1 MRIPKDLQAHAAKL
15 LRNHFAEALSS
26 PDSLRLDWPLHPP
39 TAATAKRDLPM
50 TQEFIRAWQRWPHQ
64 EEVIYESRNWSRTGL
79 GTNSVPVRVVIDGPE
94 RIASAAGMAVVPSG

>member
-1 MRIPKDLQAHAAKL
+1 MRIPEDLQAHAAKL

-50 TQEFIRAWQRWPHQ
+50 TQEFIRAALAAPGRGYLRVPQLVAYWAGHQ
-64 EEVIYESRNWSRTGL
+64 FRACTRGN
-79 GTNSVPVRVVIDGPE
+79 
-94 RIASAAGMAVVPSG
+94 

>member
-39 TAATAKRDLPM
+39 TAATAKRLSL
-50 TQEFIRAWQRWPHQ
+50 IH
-64 EEVIYESRNWSRTGL
+64 I
-79 GTNSVPVRVVIDGPE
+79 
-94 RIASAAGMAVVPSG
+94 